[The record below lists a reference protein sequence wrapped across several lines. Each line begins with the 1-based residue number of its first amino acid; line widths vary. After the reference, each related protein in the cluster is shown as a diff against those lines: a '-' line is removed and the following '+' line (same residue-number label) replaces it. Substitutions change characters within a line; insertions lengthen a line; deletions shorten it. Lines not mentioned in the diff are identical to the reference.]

1 MKLPAKLNYF
11 VALIGKGLKAKGSIT
26 EPGGVW
32 EFLDFEIQ
40 KSQEI
45 HFFIWISIDFDFQW
59 ISQISTDFCGIS
71 SWIMALVFLDLWIS
85 EDF

>member
-11 VALIGKGLKAKGSIT
+11 IALIGKGLKAKESIT

-40 KSQEI
+40 EI
-45 HFFIWISIDFDFQW
+45 HSLHGFP
-59 ISQISTDFCGIS
+59 
-71 SWIMALVFLDLWIS
+71 
-85 EDF
+85 